1 MTDFDPAAESAA
13 TSPEE
18 ISSDEMRTS
27 MSDIINRVAYS
38 KDRIV
43 VTRHGR
49 PIVAVVPLDVL
60 ETVRNLEGLAAA
72 RAALA
77 DEDPGTP
84 LSELD
89 LDDQSKAMHASD
101 R

>member
-1 MTDFDPAAESAA
+1 MADIDLAQTAVPA

-27 MSDIINRVAYS
+27 LSDIINRVAYA
-38 KDRIV
+38 KERVV

-49 PIVAVVPLDVL
+49 PIVAIVPLDVL
-60 ETVRNLEGLAAA
+60 ETVRNLESLAAA

-77 DEDPGTP
+77 DEDPGIP
-84 LSELD
+84 LPD
-89 LDDQSKAMHASD
+89 LDD
-101 R
+101 